1 MRLKEFVDKDG
12 NKINLPRSTGNA
24 SGNNKTSSGDYKKR
38 FEKLLNYHIAHKDKS
53 VDKVFPPNIMPYG
66 FTYVE
71 HHGDGINGYTKKVT
85 AAITYDTEEWVF
97 NVYMDGREVAR
108 ETGKTWEKFVWNIA
122 NYLALPQV
130 SSDPEY
136 QELLEFVDAS
146 GKKVNLPKTSTKN
159 TVTTKGSYWKRFEKL
174 LEYAIAH
181 KASNVGFISL
191 KDITDTYLKF
201 IEYYSRGNVDHTV
214 YRITIDPAT
223 EEWNIKVD
231 CSNGTKDNDSGTGW
245 ANLLKQ
251 LRYYIT
257 IPVVGTP
264 EYKDLMFEDSK
275 STFAEDL
282 LHEFVDASGNKIT
295 LPRSTNTSSTATSSQ
310 PASKT
315 NKEKFEEL
323 VIYMKYYQVP
333 YTTKMEVARLNDL
346 GLKYIISRKPVG
358 VKEYTITLDVHYSRF
373 IDSWQFTVYKNDDY
387 LDDASGK
394 GWAELLKALRDSEFG
409 TYAIIPKPGS
419 MEYDYLCESATSSLA
434 DDFKLYENLWD

>member
-71 HHGDGINGYTKKVT
+71 HHGDGINGYTNKVT

-108 ETGKTWEKFVWNIA
+108 KTGKTWEKFVYEISF
-122 NYLALPQV
+122 YLALPQV

-136 QELLEFVDAS
+136 QELLEFVDVS
-146 GKKVNLPKTSTKN
+146 GKKVNLPRASTKK

-191 KDITDTYLKF
+191 KDITDTYLEF

-275 STFAEDL
+275 DSFL
-282 LHEFVDASGNKIT
+282 KEFVDAKGNKVT

-333 YTTKMEVARLNDL
+333 YTTRIDVVRLDNTGFKIDI
-346 GLKYIISRKPVG
+346 GRKPPG
-358 VKEYTITLDVHYSRF
+358 VKEYIITIELAHSRLDSYWEFVIYR
-373 IDSWQFTVYKNDDY
+373 NGDY
-387 LDDASGK
+387 EDDASGK

-409 TYAIIPKPGS
+409 TYATIPKPGS

-434 DDFKLYENLWD
+434 DDFKLYESLWN